1 MRVACV
7 GARKTPP
14 LILSWM
20 EKTGAKIVSAG
31 HTLVTGNA
39 PGADQAWARGGNSV
53 DPEKVELCLP
63 WGDFEEEHIHIDN
76 RLRLFYGED
85 RYLNIAAGCHPRWSV
100 VSPAGRRL
108 QARNIMI
115 LEDAVMALGY
125 LDARKRSGGG
135 TGGVKRAAERVF
147 KIPFHSV
154 GDPAVRAAVD
164 LFRWEEL

>member
-1 MRVACV
+1 VKIACV
-7 GARKTPP
+7 GARETPP
-14 LILSWM
+14 FILRWM
-20 EKTGAKIVSAG
+20 EQTGAKIVKAG

-39 PGADQAWARGGNSV
+39 SGADQAWARGGNEY
-53 DPEKVELCLP
+53 PERVELCLP
-63 WGDFEEEHIHIDN
+63 WAGFEKFSVHRDNVVRVFDDEE
-76 RLRLFYGED
+76 

-147 KIPFHSV
+147 KIPFLSV
-154 GDPAVRAAVD
+154 GDPAVRVALDKFV
-164 LFRWEEL
+164 WEGL